1 MGTTLPHS
9 LCRLMQELGPP
20 VCLLHATVKP
30 GLQIQTG
37 YMVHG
42 LMNSK
47 GLGACVCLSIMN
59 LTGFHIDLTS
69 DNICVWCSQMNAG
82 DVDQFNLQTNT
93 KLQVLVIRID

>member
-47 GLGACVCLSIMN
+47 GLGACQHHEFDWFPHRLD
-59 LTGFHIDLTS
+59 F
-69 DNICVWCSQMNAG
+69 
-82 DVDQFNLQTNT
+82 
-93 KLQVLVIRID
+93 R